1 MIKIGSNISKFS
13 AYSCQPRTKKELQDI
28 IKSRVSNEGPKC
40 NLNDIDTSLMT
51 DMSSMFAYSLFN
63 GDISKWDVSNVK
75 DMWGMFQYSLF
86 DGDIS
91 DWNVSNVKDMSGLFN
106 EPKFNQDISKWN
118 VSNVTNMDYM
128 FTDSEFD
135 QDISNW
141 KINEKCEIYDI
152 FAGCRIRNEYK
163 PKSLQ

>member
-1 MIKIGSNISKFS
+1 MIKIGKNISKFS
-13 AYSCQPRTKKELQDI
+13 VYSCQPRTKKELQDI

-91 DWNVSNVKDMSGLFN
+91 DWNVSNVKDMSRIF
-106 EPKFNQDISKWN
+106 KYSCFKH
-118 VSNVTNMDYM
+118 
-128 FTDSEFD
+128 
-135 QDISNW
+135 DISNW
-141 KINEKCEIYDI
+141 N
-152 FAGCRIRNEYK
+152 IRQDCSTDYMFYNCPIKEEHK
-163 PKSLQ
+163 PESI

>member
-1 MIKIGSNISKFS
+1 MIKIGKNLSNFS
-13 AYSCQPRTKKELQDI
+13 SYSCQPRTKKELQDI

-63 GDISKWDVSNVK
+63 GDISKWDVSNVN

-91 DWNVSNVKDMSGLFN
+91 NWNVSNMKDMSR
-106 EPKFNQDISKWN
+106 
-118 VSNVTNMDYM
+118 M
-128 FTDSEFD
+128 FKYSCFKHN
-135 QDISNW
+135 ISNW
-141 KINEKCEIYDI
+141 S
-152 FAGCRIRNEYK
+152 IREDCDTYYMFIESQIKKEYK
-163 PKSLQ
+163 PKLPK

>member
-1 MIKIGSNISKFS
+1 MIKIGSNILSFS
-13 AYSCQPRTKKELQDI
+13 SYSCQPRTKKELQDI

-91 DWNVSNVKDMSGLFN
+91 DWNVSNVKDMSRMF
-106 EPKFNQDISKWN
+106 KYSCFKHDISKWN
-118 VSNVTNMDYM
+118 IRQDCDTSNM
-128 FTDSEFD
+128 FYS
-135 QDISNW
+135 
-141 KINEKCEIYDI
+141 CP
-152 FAGCRIRNEYK
+152 IRNK
-163 PKSLQ
+163 RMPKSLRR

>member
-28 IKSRVSNEGPKC
+28 IKERISNDGPKC
-40 NLNDIDTSLMT
+40 NLNDIDTSLMP

-63 GDISKWDVSNVK
+63 GDISKWDVSNDK

-91 DWNVSNVKDMSGLFN
+91 NWNVSNVKDMSR
-106 EPKFNQDISKWN
+106 
-118 VSNVTNMDYM
+118 M
-128 FTDSEFD
+128 FKYSSFK
-135 QDISNW
+135 QNISNW
-141 KINEKCEIYDI
+141 SIRQDCDTYYI
-152 FAGCRIRNEYK
+152 FHECPIKDEFK
-163 PKSLQ
+163 PKSLPS